1 MSWSIY
7 IVTSK
12 KMPESEP
19 VCHQDENVTKIF
31 CFTFPGVQ
39 RCFLRHWPVAC
50 LIFQEVPGWSCSFLG
65 IWTPIFEICHVL
77 ENLDPP
83 STWTCQWV
91 FFQICLA
98 PLAQKIIKVRLVEN
112 GCNENDKNHH
122 VTMLRH
128 VTATKWC
135 EMARNVATSMGVII
149 YSGFSHSYSMVI

>member
-1 MSWSIY
+1 MFFAALASGMFDLPGGSGMVMLFFGDLNTNIRNLPCLRKLGPSKHLDLPMS
-7 IVTSK
+7 
-12 KMPESEP
+12 
-19 VCHQDENVTKIF
+19 
-31 CFTFPGVQ
+31 
-39 RCFLRHWPVAC
+39 
-50 LIFQEVPGWSCSFLG
+50 
-65 IWTPIFEICHVL
+65 
-77 ENLDPP
+77 
-83 STWTCQWV
+83 